1 MSTVGQQL
9 ALALYQDYSV
19 RDEGVDKAPPEL
31 GFKRSNAFIQIVDL
45 NLAGRRL
52 IDVAY
57 FFASEDAELHD
68 EYRVDLGLFRWLLGT
83 TSRNKQHL
91 EKLIRDAQRAA
102 IELSEVD
109 SEDPSKDRYG
119 RVPLLGPAYVGDGYF
134 TFDLSKGVQR
144 AIKNPTTYHWLSLKY
159 VFKSVHTKVL
169 YDRLQ
174 PYIEAGITPWF
185 EVRELR
191 QWTNCE
197 TKTYDL
203 FKHFRNKVLEAAVAE
218 IRDVTGLN
226 VEILTQSLPGTKR
239 VGQLR
244 FRLTQPRGPKNEQK
258 LEFIVLRS
266 LYETL
271 RQEFALNQNEFN
283 EIITNRE
290 TFTDERIQQAID
302 YTRHNAK
309 LGKVRIRAGGYFMKA
324 LRENYLLG
332 NLDRLIH
339 QKPDDEANAKDAAER
354 EAAARAAQAHA
365 DSIERDRQLA
375 NLGWEAYMQMP
386 PQQQADLLTQ
396 FCQSVE
402 ARPLARSIEADTEVK
417 PADLGDYLDDPRV
430 RTTFGAFVAT
440 RIRSKP
446 GKGGQKKAPAG

>member
-1 MSTVGQQL
+1 MSNVGQQL
-9 ALALYQDYSV
+9 ALALYQDYSL
-19 RDEGVDKAPPEL
+19 RDEGVEKAPPEL

-57 FFASEDAELHD
+57 FIASEDAELHN

-102 IELSEVD
+102 IELNEID

-119 RVPLLGPAYVGDGYF
+119 RVPLLGPAFIGDGYF
-134 TFDLSKGVQR
+134 TFDLSQGLQR
-144 AIKNPTTYHWLSLKY
+144 VIKNPKTFHFLSLKY
-159 VFKSVHTKVL
+159 VFKSVHSKVL

-174 PYIEAGITPWF
+174 PYIDAGATPWF
-185 EVRELR
+185 EIRELR
-191 QWTNCE
+191 AWTKCE

-203 FKHFRNKVLEAAVAE
+203 FKHFRNKVLEVAVAE
-218 IRDVTGLN
+218 IREVTGLN
-226 VEILTQSLPGTKR
+226 VDILTQSLPGTKK
-239 VGQLR
+239 VGQIR
-244 FRLTQPRGPKNEQK
+244 FRITQPPGPKNEQK

-266 LYETL
+266 MYETL

-290 TFTDERIQQAID
+290 TFTDDRIQQAID

-309 LGKVRIRAGGYFMKA
+309 LGKVKIRAGGYFMKA
-324 LRENYLLG
+324 LREGYLLG
-332 NLDRLIH
+332 NLDRQIH
-339 QKPDDEANAKDAAER
+339 QRIGDETNAKDAVER

-365 DSIERDRQLA
+365 ESLERDRMLA
-375 NLGWEAYMQMP
+375 NLGWEAYVQLP
-386 PQQQADLLTQ
+386 PEQQADMLTQ

-402 ARPLARSIEADTEVK
+402 ARPLARSIEADTEVN
-417 PADLGDYLDDPRV
+417 PADLGDYLEDPRV
-430 RTTFGAFVAT
+430 RSTFGAFVAA
-440 RIRSKP
+440 RVRSKAS
-446 GKGGQKKAPAG
+446 KAARQAAAAK